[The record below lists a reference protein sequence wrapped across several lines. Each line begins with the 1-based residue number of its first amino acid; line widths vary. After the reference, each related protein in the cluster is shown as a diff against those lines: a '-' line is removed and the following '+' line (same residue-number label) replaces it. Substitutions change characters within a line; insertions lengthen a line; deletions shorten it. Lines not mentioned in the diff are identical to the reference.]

1 MQCTSSQMMR
11 TLYELGSK
19 QDSSEV
25 VQNALSFCCK
35 NLNFEKY
42 AIFDIS
48 SSELKITYT
57 SISDLLLNSN
67 KQIRIETEFTKSP
80 IFDTHT
86 PEPFESIPNSLKHIL
101 EKFSKCPVSLG
112 IYCHLQNNIG
122 IERLLFFFSTAEQFQ
137 KLTFGELN
145 EQFFFIIP
153 YLSALLVRDDFKK
166 ILQQDKFRF
175 QKIIQDASISMALL
189 DRDMRF
195 ITCNKEWLIQNQI
208 SIPNI
213 TGKLISEVM
222 PCYPERWNSVHLS
235 CLEGKLEI
243 NRDDMY
249 VQQDGRKR
257 YLRWTATPWLD
268 LRGQIN
274 GVIITTDSNEELAQ
288 KRDLA
293 LKSSKMKTEFLANMS
308 HEIRTPLNGIICISE
323 LLMTT
328 NLDEKQLELAKM
340 IKSCSDALCSIVTEI
355 LDISK
360 IESGALELEKTSF
373 ALNSLIEEVNSIYIP
388 LMNKKGILFS
398 VHKNILPER
407 LFLGDPTKIR
417 QILHN
422 LLSNALKFTQ
432 KGNVTLY
439 CNEEAFN
446 QEESQITFIIADSG
460 IGLDED
466 QLKSIFTPFK
476 QAEPSIN
483 RKFGGSGLGLYIT
496 KKLVQLMGGDIKV
509 QSKYNSGS
517 TFTAN
522 FNLKHAKTLDH
533 NIKITPL
540 NQENHFISQPSILL
554 VEDNQIN
561 QKVVLM
567 YLQRLGFSADTATDG
582 IDAVKACLQNHYD
595 LILMDCQME
604 GMDGYAATKQIREM
618 QKSHN
623 EKMTKIIAVTA
634 NASVEDMNK
643 CHDSGM
649 DDYLPK
655 PIKFDKFKEVI
666 KKNLH

>member
-1 MQCTSSQMMR
+1 MR
-11 TLYELGSK
+11 TLYKIGSK
-19 QDSSEV
+19 KDSPE
-25 VQNALSFCCK
+25 QIQKALSFCCK
-35 NLNFEKY
+35 NLEFEKY
-42 AIFDIS
+42 TVLDIS
-48 SSELKITYT
+48 QSEITITYT
-57 SISDLLLNSN
+57 SNTDSELIFN
-67 KQIRIETEFTKSP
+67 KQKLVETDFRIPLIAATDDTEA
-80 IFDTHT
+80 FDKL
-86 PEPFESIPNSLKHIL
+86 PNTLKHNL
-101 EKFSKCPVSLG
+101 EKFLNCQISLG

-122 IERLLFFFSTAEQFQ
+122 IERILIFFSTDEQCQ
-137 KLTFGELN
+137 KLDYGELR

-153 YLSALLVRDDFKK
+153 YLSTLLEREDFKK
-166 ILQQDKFRF
+166 LLQQDKFRF

-195 ITCNKEWLIQNQI
+195 ISCNKEWLIQNQI
-208 SIPNI
+208 SNPNI

-373 ALNSLIEEVNSIYIP
+373 ALNSLIEEVNSIYLP

-439 CNEEAFN
+439 CNEVAFN

-466 QLKSIFTPFK
+466 QMKSIFAPFK

-582 IDAVKACLQNHYD
+582 IDAVQACVQNHYD
-595 LILMDCQME
+595 LILMDCQMD

-623 EKMTKIIAVTA
+623 EKMTRIIAVTA

-643 CHDSGM
+643 CHESGM

-655 PIKFDKFKEVI
+655 PIKFDKFAEII